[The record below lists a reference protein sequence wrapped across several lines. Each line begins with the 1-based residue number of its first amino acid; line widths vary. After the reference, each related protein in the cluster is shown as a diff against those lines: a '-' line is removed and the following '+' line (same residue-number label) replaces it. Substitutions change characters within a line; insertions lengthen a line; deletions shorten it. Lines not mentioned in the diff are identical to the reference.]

1 MQYKEVFQKIV
12 DSKQSEKSSARSL
25 LSLFGYS
32 RRGYLVCQEINNA
45 LKEYSLK
52 TEPYWADIWIDEEV
66 TISPAEKTTG
76 NSIAI
81 SKSVDTIK
89 RIKLLNEA
97 NEEPKFT
104 NLDDKIEKATTLMQ
118 LHSYSQLPVSN
129 NGHLQ
134 VHSIVGYISWKT
146 IAIKNIHGKGGDFVR
161 DYLERDICI
170 LPSDTPILKALEDIH
185 KHGFI
190 LVSNNKKR
198 ICGMIT
204 TTQMSSTYKTLT
216 DKFLLIE
223 QIERQVRAILNGKF
237 TLGEINDIIKKEQGA
252 QEVNSI
258 DELTFGQYLRII
270 EGNENWEKLN
280 LKFDK
285 KIIIEKLTAVKNL
298 RNDIM
303 HFDPTDIT
311 PEQVNELSNVSD
323 FLNSVITLSEEK
335 NQNKDITESQKQ
347 NPPTQP

>member
-1 MQYKEVFQKIV
+1 MQYKEVFQKIA

-32 RRGYLVCQEINNA
+32 RRGYWVCKEINDA
-45 LKEYSLK
+45 LDYYSLK
-52 TEPYWADIWIDEEV
+52 TEPYWVETWIDEEV
-66 TISPAEKTTG
+66 TISPAEKTTSG
-76 NSIAI
+76 SIAI
-81 SKSVDTIK
+81 SKSTDTIR
-89 RIKLLNEA
+89 RIKLLDEA
-97 NEEPKFT
+97 NEKPIFT
-104 NLDDKIEKATTLMQ
+104 NRDAKIEEATTLMQ
-118 LHSYSQLPVSN
+118 LHGYSQLPVSS
-129 NGHLQ
+129 NGNLQ
-134 VHSIVGYISWKT
+134 VNSIVGYISWKT
-146 IAIKNIHGKGGDFVR
+146 IAIKNIHGQGGDIVK
-161 DYLERDICI
+161 DYLEKDIRI
-170 LPSDTPILKALEDIH
+170 LPSETPILKALEDIH

-190 LVSNNKKR
+190 LVSNNQNQ

-237 TLGEINDIIKKEQGA
+237 TLDEINNIIKEEQGV

-270 EGNENWEKLN
+270 ERNENWEKLN
-280 LKFDK
+280 LKYDK
-285 KIIIEKLTAVKNL
+285 KIIIKELTAVKDL

-311 PEQVNELSNVSD
+311 PEQVNELSDVSD
-323 FLNSVITLSEEK
+323 FLNSVITLSEDKEP
-335 NQNKDITESQKQ
+335 E
-347 NPPTQP
+347 

>member
-104 NLDDKIEKATTLMQ
+104 NLDDKIEKATTSMQ
-118 LHSYSQLPVSN
+118 LHGYSQLPVSN

-270 EGNENWEKLN
+270 EGNENWKKLN

-285 KIIIEKLTAVKNL
+285 KSSSKNL
-298 RNDIM
+298 
-303 HFDPTDIT
+303 
-311 PEQVNELSNVSD
+311 L
-323 FLNSVITLSEEK
+323 L
-335 NQNKDITESQKQ
+335 
-347 NPPTQP
+347 

>member
-104 NLDDKIEKATTLMQ
+104 NLDDKIEKATTSMQ
-118 LHSYSQLPVSN
+118 LHGYSQLPVSN

-270 EGNENWEKLN
+270 EGNENWKKLN

-323 FLNSVITLSEEK
+323 FLNSVIILSEEK

>member
-32 RRGYLVCQEINNA
+32 RRGYLVRQEINNA

-97 NEEPKFT
+97 NEEPKFAK
-104 NLDDKIEKATTLMQ
+104 LDDKIEKATTSMQ
-118 LHSYSQLPVSN
+118 LHGYSQLPVSN

-335 NQNKDITESQKQ
+335 NQNKDIAESQKQ

>member
-104 NLDDKIEKATTLMQ
+104 NLDDKIEKATTSMQ
-118 LHSYSQLPVSN
+118 LHGYSQLPVSN

-311 PEQVNELSNVSD
+311 PEQVNELSNGSD
-323 FLNSVITLSEEK
+323 FLNSVIILSEEK